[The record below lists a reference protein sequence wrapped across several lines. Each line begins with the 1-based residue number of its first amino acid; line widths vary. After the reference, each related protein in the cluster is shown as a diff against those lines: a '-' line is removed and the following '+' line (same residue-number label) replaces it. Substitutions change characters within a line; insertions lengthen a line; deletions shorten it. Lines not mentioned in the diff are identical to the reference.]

1 MSGESTAN
9 GPSFGGIEAGGTK
22 FVCAAGGPG
31 GAVLKKAVV
40 ATMTPEKTMAEVI
53 EFFRSCH
60 RVRPLS
66 SIGLASF
73 GPVDLDPRSP
83 AYGTITTA
91 PKPGWSGYDI
101 VGALKKALG
110 LPVGFD
116 TDVNG
121 AALGEYRWGAAQGLD
136 TFIYVTVG
144 TGIGAGGMVSGK
156 LMHGLIHPEMGHML
170 FPKDPGDEY
179 EGGCPFHGA
188 MCLEGLASGPAIQ
201 KRWGKPASELPP
213 DHPAWELQ
221 AKYLGLAFANCVM
234 VLSPQKI
241 ILGGGVSKQKHL
253 YPMIREKMRGFLN
266 GYIKHAKILSETD
279 SYLVEPGCGEE
290 SGLRGAL
297 ALAEQAL
304 PKREKSLA

>member
-1 MSGESTAN
+1 MSSEPRFDA
-9 GPSFGGIEAGGTK
+9 PLFGGIEAGGTK
-22 FVCAAGGPG
+22 FVCAAGGPE
-31 GAVLKKAVV
+31 GAVMKKAVV
-40 ATMTPEKTMAEVI
+40 ATTTPDTTMPEVI

-60 RVRPLS
+60 RIRPLS
-66 SIGLASF
+66 AIGLASF
-73 GPVDLDPRSP
+73 GPVDLDPASP
-83 AYGTITTA
+83 TYGYVTTP
-91 PKPGWSGYDI
+91 PKPGWSNYDI

-110 LPVGFD
+110 LPIGFD

-121 AALGEYRWGAAQGLD
+121 AALGEYRWGAARGLD

-170 FPKDPGDEY
+170 IPKDPRDKF
-179 EGGCPFHGA
+179 EGGCPFHGG

-213 DHPAWELQ
+213 DHPAWDLQ
-221 AKYLGLAFANCVM
+221 AQYLALAFANCVM

-253 YPMIREKMRGFLN
+253 YPVIREKLRRLLN
-266 GYIKHAKILSETD
+266 GYIKHDKILSDTD
-279 SYLVEPGCGEE
+279 SYIVEPGCGEE
-290 SGLRGAL
+290 SGIRGAL
-297 ALAEQAL
+297 ALAEQAFA
-304 PKREKSLA
+304 EKERALV